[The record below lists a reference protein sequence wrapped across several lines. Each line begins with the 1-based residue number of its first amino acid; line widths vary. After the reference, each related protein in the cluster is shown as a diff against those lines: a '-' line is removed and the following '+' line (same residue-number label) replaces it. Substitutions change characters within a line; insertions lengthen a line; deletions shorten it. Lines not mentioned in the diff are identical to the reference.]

1 MGQRENIKKIKDG
14 AKNNQGFDIVIIV
27 SSNNNSKY
35 WERRLRYTR
44 KEILPKKTKIICIEE
59 KWKDEDGAGQLL
71 GTLNAIKFIKSKLN
85 IEKELRKGK
94 TVAMYHT
101 AGKGKRMAP
110 LSGTEKNNK
119 PAIKL
124 PKPIKVGNK
133 NNLISLL
140 EAVIYSTQIF
150 AKSREGR
157 LCVFWGD
164 QIIIPSRISKIETKS
179 PVEIFGVKQRIKLSK
194 KIWEENWKM
203 YGILIP
209 QKENALQRDKLSW
222 QEIIKI
228 KRKGTLKEKNG
239 KIGFL
244 KSAGCF
250 SINLEFLKSLLQE
263 FSKDLE
269 NKNKKIDTDPG
280 LWMPITIE
288 KPKEGKNYWER
299 INNFKKRFILNTGNK
314 NIISAKDLGKNTI
327 FWDYGNISCYYKNI
341 LKIIEKSKEGKVAR
355 LFFGVE
361 KYFKNNS
368 LFVNSKTKGITKNSV
383 ILNSEIK
390 SANLQNS
397 IVINSKI
404 KKVKGKNMLLYYI
417 QEKDEIKTLKDEII
431 TDIKIKDGEIIRM
444 KTKISRDS
452 KEDWEVKLPENPLS
466 YSEIEK
472 IVSKINIK

>member
-1 MGQRENIKKIKDG
+1 MKQKENIRKIKNG
-14 AKNNQGFDIVIIV
+14 VKKNQGFDIVIIV

-35 WERRLRYTR
+35 WEKRLRNTR
-44 KEILPKKTKIICIEE
+44 KEILPKKTKIICVEE
-59 KWKDEDGAGQLL
+59 KWKNKDGAGQLL
-71 GTLNAIKFIKSKLN
+71 GTLNAIKFIKNKLN
-85 IEKELRKGK
+85 IEKELKRGK
-94 TVAMYHT
+94 TIAMYHT

-140 EAVIYSTQIF
+140 ESVIYSTQIF
-150 AKSREGR
+150 AQTREGR

-209 QKENALQRDKLSW
+209 QKENTLQRDKLSW

-228 KRKGTLKEKNG
+228 KNKGILKEKNG
-239 KIGFL
+239 KIDFL

-250 SINLEFLKSLLQE
+250 SINLGFLKSLLQE
-263 FSKDLE
+263 FSNDLK

-280 LWMPITIE
+280 LWMPITLE
-288 KPKEGKNYWER
+288 KPKENKTYWKR
-299 INNFKKRFILNTGNK
+299 INNFKEKFILDTGNK
-314 NIISAKDLGKNTI
+314 NIISAKDLGENTI
-327 FWDYGNISCYYKNI
+327 FWDYGNIACYYKNI
-341 LKIIEKSKEGKVAR
+341 LKIVEKSKEGKIAR
-355 LFFGVE
+355 LFFDVE
-361 KYFKNNS
+361 KYFKNKS
-368 LFVNSKTKGITKNSV
+368 LIINSKIKGITKNSV

-390 SANLQNS
+390 KADVQNS
-397 IVINSKI
+397 IIINSKI
-404 KKVKGKNMLLYYI
+404 KKAKGKNMLLYYV
-417 QEKDEIKTLKDEII
+417 QEKEEIKTLKDEII
-431 TDIKIKDGEIIRM
+431 TDIKIKDSEIIRM
-444 KTKISRDS
+444 KTTISRDG
-452 KEDWEVKLPENPLS
+452 KDDWEIRLPENPLS

-472 IVSKINIK
+472 IVSEINIK